1 MSDDWSDQLKAR
13 LRHWAQIGEPW
24 APHFAITM
32 AALAVPLALLYLLP
46 QFLGLFAPRLDP
58 RLDLYAVNRPIA
70 FSFLDAAGNDA
81 GHRGAIVGERLKLEE
96 MPAYLPAAFVAM
108 EDRRFYSHNGIDP
121 VGLTRALLRDLR
133 AGHWVAGGSTI
144 SQQTA
149 KIVYTQQER
158 TVSRKLAELVDA
170 AGLEESL
177 SKKQILEL
185 YLNRLYLGSASYGV
199 DGAARTYF
207 GVSARN
213 VTLAQAAMLA
223 TLTRAPSVFSPR
235 RDLLAAQQR
244 ATWVLDAMVETGSI
258 TEAQA
263 ADARA
268 HPAIVIDRAGLDA
281 RNYFLDT
288 AADEAKRLAGPRA
301 SGDLI
306 VHTTLEPKLQEAARL
321 AALHAINKSGRRLKV
336 SEAAAVMMHPDGA
349 VAALIGGT
357 DYSASVFNRATQ
369 ARRQPG
375 SAFKPFVYL
384 AALEDGISPWD
395 TREDV
400 PVDINGYKPA
410 NFGNNEYGT
419 LTLADALAHSVNTIT
434 VNLAQ
439 EVGIPKII
447 AAARRLGITSPL
459 ADNASL
465 ALGTSEVIPLE
476 LTAAYASFAN
486 GGFAVTP
493 YFVTQVDGAG
503 GTQTYYRRTAPPP
516 RRVIDAV
523 VNRDM
528 LAMLWNVVVFG
539 TGASARLPDRE
550 AGGKTGTTQD
560 SHDAWF
566 IGFTTDYVAGV
577 WVGNDDSSPTRG
589 VTGGTLPAAIWKEAM
604 LAAEKGLP
612 VHGLDRSPP
621 QEARE
626 PLLLTASDPD
636 GLRDDESGINGAIP
650 VLNTPR
656 DQADE
661 DRAASPDQP
670 APRRRGGG
678 ILGWLF
684 GSDADSEPPPPPPLP
699 PRPEAPP
706 PYPQ

>member
-1 MSDDWSDQLKAR
+1 MSDDWTDQLQAR
-13 LRHWAQIGEPW
+13 LRHWAQIGQPYAPW
-24 APHFAITM
+24 FARGM
-32 AALAVPLALLYLLP
+32 AAIAVPLALVYLLP
-46 QFLGLFAPRLDP
+46 QVLGLFAPTLDP
-58 RLDLYAVNRPIA
+58 RLDLYAVNRPTA
-70 FSFLDAAGNDA
+70 FTFLDASGKDV
-81 GHRGAIVGERLKLEE
+81 GHRGAVVGERLKLED

-121 VGLTRALLRDLR
+121 VGLTRALLRDIR

-149 KIVYTQQER
+149 KIVYTNQER
-158 TVSRKLAELVDA
+158 TFSRKLTELVDA

-185 YLNRLYLGSASYGV
+185 YLNRLYLGSGAYGV
-199 DGAARTYF
+199 DGAARIYF
-207 GVSARN
+207 GVSARE

-244 ATWVLDAMVETGSI
+244 ATWVLDAMVDTGAI

-268 HPAIVIDRAGLDA
+268 HPAIVIDRESLDA

-288 AADEAKRLAGPRA
+288 AADEAKRLAGPKA
-301 SGDLI
+301 TGDLI
-306 VHTTLEPKLQEAARL
+306 VHTTLEPGLQESARL
-321 AALHAINKSGRRLKV
+321 AAVKAIAANGKRLRV
-336 SEAAAVMMHPDGA
+336 SEAAVVMMHPDGA

-384 AALEDGISPWD
+384 AALEEGISPWD
-395 TREDV
+395 VREDV
-400 PVDINGYKPA
+400 PVDINGYRPA
-410 NFGNNEYGT
+410 NFGNDEYGT

-439 EVGIPKII
+439 EVGVPKVV
-447 AAARRLGITSPL
+447 AAAKRLGI
-459 ADNASL
+459 AS
-465 ALGTSEVIPLE
+465 
-476 LTAAYASFAN
+476 
-486 GGFAVTP
+486 P

-503 GTQTYYRRTAPPP
+503 GTVTYYRRTAPSP

-528 LAMLWNVVVFG
+528 LAMLWNVVVYG
-539 TGASARLPDRE
+539 TGASARLPGRE

-566 IGFTTDYVAGV
+566 VGFTTDYVAAV
-577 WVGNDDSSPTRG
+577 WVGNDNSSPTRG
-589 VTGGTLPAAIWKEAM
+589 ITGGTVPARIWKEAM

-612 VHGLDRSPP
+612 ARPLDRSPP

-626 PLLLTASDPD
+626 PLLLTAGDPQ
-636 GLRDDESGINGAIP
+636 GLLHDDESMAGIGGVMPRFNGQQDE
-650 VLNTPR
+650 TG
-656 DQADE
+656 DQPAE
-661 DRAASPDQP
+661 QP
-670 APRRRGGG
+670 APRRHRGG
-678 ILGWLF
+678 LFGWLF
-684 GSDADSEPPPPPPLP
+684 GDDDESDAPPPP
-699 PRPEAPP
+699 RREAPP
-706 PYPQ
+706 PYQQ